1 MPAVAAVVLLRAQG
15 FPAADAVLTNVEQ
28 ITGADNRQQIRAV
41 LVETSAMMKH
51 ADDLVVA
58 AKPLVVVARLS
69 TATRT
74 AVDALVASIAS
85 RLAGRPDDQP
95 ATRSSTGARRWRA
108 GQACG
113 V

>member
-1 MPAVAAVVLLRAQG
+1 MPAVTAVVLLRAQG

-41 LVETSAMMKH
+41 LVETSALMKH

-58 AKPLVVVARLS
+58 AKP
-69 TATRT
+69 
-74 AVDALVASIAS
+74 LVASIAS